1 MIFQEPMTA
10 LNPAYTIGDQLIEVH
25 RRHKGSTYAAARER
39 AIELLEKVG
48 ITPQASGSASFR
60 TSSQAACASA

>member
-25 RRHKGSTYAAARER
+25 RRHKGATRGAARER
-39 AIELLEKVG
+39 AVELLEKVG
-48 ITPQASGSASFR
+48 IARPPSGSGNIR
-60 TSSQAACASA
+60 TSSPAACASA